1 MGGGRR
7 EEKVEEEGTE
17 RVPTFQAS
25 ARWPVAPVSKAG
37 EPQWILD
44 VNTGQAAELDRKG
57 HMWKAQDK
65 DGRLN
70 SYSLQWKVNSIQ
82 NWKIK

>member
-1 MGGGRR
+1 MGGGQ
-7 EEKVEEEGTE
+7 EGGEGGRGTK

-44 VNTGQAAELDRKG
+44 VNMGKQ
-57 HMWKAQDK
+57 
-65 DGRLN
+65 
-70 SYSLQWKVNSIQ
+70 Q
-82 NWKIK
+82 NWIGRGTCGRHRTRTEG